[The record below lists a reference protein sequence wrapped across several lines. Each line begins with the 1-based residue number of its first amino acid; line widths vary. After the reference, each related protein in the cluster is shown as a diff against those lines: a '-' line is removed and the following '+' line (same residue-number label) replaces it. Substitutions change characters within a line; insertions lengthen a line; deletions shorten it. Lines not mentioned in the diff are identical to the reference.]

1 VRKNLLSPPFFF
13 PLSLS
18 RRTAHAHAHAP
29 KALATSTEVK
39 CLQMATTPY
48 EGQKPGTSGLRK
60 KVSVFFVLPPPP
72 FPSRRTGGPRTE

>member
-1 VRKNLLSPPFFF
+1 M
-13 PLSLS
+13 
-18 RRTAHAHAHAP
+18 
-29 KALATSTEVK
+29 ALATSTEVK